1 MQNKTRKTQ
10 GFTLVELLIVI
21 AIIGILAAVLI
32 PNLLGSRSQAFDT
45 GALNCGKAIQTAQT
59 NYNGK
64 FFVYATDMS
73 ALNAN
78 LLASCTAEAVQLQF
92 GATSDRASAKDFA
105 DATFTHPRNTSGEDN
120 ANAESYEIHVW
131 DSRGSTVYLVT
142 ETTVQAVEGADF

>member
-59 NYNGK
+59 NFNGK
-64 FFVYATDMS
+64 YFEYAGTFSDLNQDLVAACTGDAVSLMASDSAPTSPANDGAS
-73 ALNAN
+73 ALTGTSAFASTNA
-78 LLASCTAEAVQLQF
+78 Q
-92 GATSDRASAKDFA
+92 
-105 DATFTHPRNTSGEDN
+105 ED
-120 ANAESYEIHVW
+120 YTIYVW
-131 DSRGSTVYLVT
+131 DSRGSAVYLVT
-142 ETTVQAVEGADF
+142 ETTVEAVQGVTPR